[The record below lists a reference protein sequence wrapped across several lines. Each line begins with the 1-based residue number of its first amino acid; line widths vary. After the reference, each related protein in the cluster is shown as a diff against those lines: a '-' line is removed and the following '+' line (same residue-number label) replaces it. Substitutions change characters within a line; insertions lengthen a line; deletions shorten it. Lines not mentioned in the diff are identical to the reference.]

1 MQTYAL
7 PQRDF
12 DSLIEALGERKKA
25 ELFVQAIQTALD
37 AVDEKTARAI
47 AEKKGTYRFSREAF
61 DLLVDAF
68 ADRRKAEVLV
78 GVLEACVNSRRAE
91 TEPQ

>member
-1 MQTYAL
+1 
-7 PQRDF
+7 
-12 DSLIEALGERKKA
+12 
-25 ELFVQAIQTALD
+25 
-37 AVDEKTARAI
+37 
-47 AEKKGTYRFSREAF
+47 
-61 DLLVDAF
+61 LLVDAF